1 MIERHFGQ
9 SVHDRAPGRFR
20 RPKAPL
26 LRLRTA
32 ALAAGAI
39 FALSAALSSCY
50 FSFTDLFA
58 EAAAVTSRVKD
69 SQSMAVPQ
77 GQPSSS
83 SLSATQPFSFLFV
96 GDPHF
101 GASFAASGTVLN
113 NFAALAASADPV
125 SGKPYAFVLFAG
137 DDANDGA
144 ESEYQAFSGWASTF
158 KDSNAKHLQWYSAVG
173 NHDLYNGGW
182 TNFKKYVGPSFYKL
196 AAGAFS
202 IYFVDSGQGTLGNYQ
217 IDALRSA
224 FASDPNPKIVVSHY
238 PIYGG
243 ASELYYYR
251 LANPREVAELLDL
264 FGQYNVKLIL
274 AGHYHYYVHENVG
287 GAFDEYLVD
296 SLTVS
301 AGGSHHCLAVTLNG
315 DAASVARPSF

>member
-1 MIERHFGQ
+1 VDPGARGKGRDI
-9 SVHDRAPGRFR
+9 RAPAAPR
-20 RPKAPL
+20 RRA
-26 LRLRTA
+26 TA
-32 ALAAGAI
+32 YFILVLAGA
-39 FALSAALSSCY
+39 FLCASLSSCY

-58 EAAAVTSRVKD
+58 EAAAVTDRVKD
-69 SQSMAVPQ
+69 SQSMAIPQ

-83 SLSATQPFSFLFV
+83 SISTTTPFTFLVV

-113 NFAALAASADPV
+113 NFATLAASADPL
-125 SGKPYAFVLFAG
+125 SGKPYAFVVFVG
-137 DDANDGA
+137 DDTNTGS
-144 ESEYQAFSGWASTF
+144 ESQYQAFSGWANAL
-158 KDSNAKHLQWYSAVG
+158 KDSGSAYIKWYSAVG

-182 TNFKKYVGPSFYKL
+182 SYFKKYLGPSFYRL
-196 AAGAFS
+196 TAGSFS

-224 FASDPNPKIVVSHY
+224 FASDPKPKIVVSHY

-264 FGQYNVKLIL
+264 FGRYDVKLII

-315 DAASVARPSF
+315 GTASVTRPTF

>member
-1 MIERHFGQ
+1 MTFN
-9 SVHDRAPGRFR
+9 
-20 RPKAPL
+20 L
-26 LRLRTA
+26 
-32 ALAAGAI
+32 AGAGSRRRRAAAI
-39 FALSAALSSCY
+39 GAATALLLMAALSSCSFY
-50 FSFTDLFA
+50 FTNLFS
-58 EAAAVTSRVKD
+58 EAIAVTDRVKE
-69 SQSMAVPQ
+69 SQSIGVT
-77 GQPSSS
+77 QPSSS
-83 SLSATQPFSFLFV
+83 LIASSPFTFLVV

-101 GASFAASGTVLN
+101 GASFAASTSVLD
-113 NFAALAASADPV
+113 NFAALAASTDPV
-125 SGKPYAFVLFAG
+125 SSNPYAFVVFAG

-144 ESEYQAFSGWASTF
+144 ESEYQAFLGWANTL
-158 KDSNAKHLQWYSAVG
+158 KDSGGASMKWYSAVG

-182 TNFKKYVGPSFYKL
+182 TYFKNSVGPSFYRL
-196 AAGAFS
+196 TAGAFS

-224 FASDPNPKIVVSHY
+224 FAADPNPKIVVSHY

-243 ASELYYYR
+243 ASELYYFR

-264 FGQYNVKLIL
+264 FGQYDVKLIL

-301 AGGSHHCLAVTLNG
+301 DGGSHHCLAVTLNG
-315 DAASVARPSF
+315 ASASVARPSF